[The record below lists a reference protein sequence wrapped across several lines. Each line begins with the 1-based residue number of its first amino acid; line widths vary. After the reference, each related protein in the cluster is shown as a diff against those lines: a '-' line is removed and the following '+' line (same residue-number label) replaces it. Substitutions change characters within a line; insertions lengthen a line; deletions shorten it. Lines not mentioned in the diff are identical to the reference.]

1 MGLLMDMASNG
12 SKWVYGLELAS
23 YDNKKR
29 INKHILF
36 HGLCIWVFK
45 GSPSL
50 DIKL

>member
-23 YDNKKR
+23 YDNKKG

-36 HGLCIWVFK
+36 HGLVF
-45 GSPSL
+45 GSLRAP
-50 DIKL
+50 IFGY